1 MGHTHAHESY
11 LSLPLKPH
19 DLKREGNVS
28 LENAN
33 VVHLVHINSVHESDT
48 YFTSGKIKME
58 LRSDTFFFSILNIKR
73 ICSLA
78 TRTTCNLL
86 TGDIIAAII
95 ISLVMIYAN

>member
-33 VVHLVHINSVHESDT
+33 VVHLVHINSVHEYDT
-48 YFTSGKIKME
+48 YFTAGKME
-58 LRSDTFFFSILNIKR
+58 L
-73 ICSLA
+73 
-78 TRTTCNLL
+78 
-86 TGDIIAAII
+86 
-95 ISLVMIYAN
+95 